1 MWAKQYLTLCLKNK
15 KMLTTFFSINA
26 SDTNSIIGYGSD
38 LIGNFMP
45 ILVVLI
51 GIAIAVFIIR
61 AIFTMK

>member
-1 MWAKQYLTLCLKNK
+1 
-15 KMLTTFFSINA
+15 MLSTFFSINA

-45 ILVVLI
+45 ILVILI
-51 GIAIAVFIIR
+51 GIAIAVFIIH

>member
-1 MWAKQYLTLCLKNK
+1 MFA
-15 KMLTTFFSINA
+15 TFFSINA
-26 SDTNSIIGYGSD
+26 SDTNSIIGYASD

-51 GIAIAVFIIR
+51 GIAIAVFIIH